1 MGEVVLVCSGKGGVG
16 KTTFAVNLSIAA
28 AGSGLRVLLM
38 DLNMGRR
45 NIDIY
50 LGMEDRI
57 LFDLG
62 DVISGMC
69 SLDRAIIDYDLC
81 PGLSILACPQYREID
96 GIGPGH
102 LRALYEKLKGI
113 YDLVVVDCPVSLGGI
128 LRTVANGADAALIIT
143 IQDYSSVRNADALNE
158 KLETIGI
165 GRRFYAINRMDKQY
179 SGISM
184 IPGLG
189 FITKALQIPLIG
201 IVSEE
206 PAIHMANN
214 AGCPVALE
222 AGSDMQQRFAQ
233 IVSRIMQQ

>member
-28 AGSGLRVLLM
+28 AGSGLKVLLM

-62 DVISGMC
+62 DVISGLC
-69 SLDRAIIDYDLC
+69 TLDRAIIDYDLC

-102 LRALYEKLKGI
+102 VHALYEKLRNA
-113 YDLVVVDCPVSLGGI
+113 YDLIVVDCPVSMGGV
-128 LRTVANGADAALIIT
+128 LRTVASGADAALIIT

-158 KLETIGI
+158 KLESIGVEK
-165 GRRFYAINRMDKQY
+165 RCYAINRMEKQY
-179 SGISM
+179 SGSIS
-184 IPGLG
+184 IPGLS

-206 PAIHMANN
+206 PAIHLANN

-233 IVSRIMQQ
+233 IAARIMQQ

>member
-28 AGSGLRVLLM
+28 AGSGLKVLLM

-128 LRTVANGADAALIIT
+128 LRTVANGADSALIIT

-158 KLETIGI
+158 KLENIGI
-165 GRRFYAINRMDKQY
+165 EKRFYAINRMDKQY
-179 SGISM
+179 SGSTA

-206 PAIHMANN
+206 PAIHLANN
-214 AGCPVALE
+214 CGCPVALE

-233 IVSRIMQQ
+233 IAFRIMQQ